1 MNISGVLIHVKA
13 EKMDSVSKEL
23 NSMEGVEV
31 HAAENGKLVVTAEHK
46 KLNAL
51 ADLVM
56 SLQHLKNVMS
66 VAMVYH
72 ESDDNEKVEIEEVLA
87 EVGLACTI
95 DSCQE
100 NSVQEVSL

>member
-13 EKMDSVSKEL
+13 EKMDSVSNEL
-23 NSMEGVEV
+23 NAMDGVEV
-31 HAAENGKLVVTAEHK
+31 HAAENGKLVVTAEHE

-56 SLQHLKNVMS
+56 SFQHVKGVMS

-72 ESDDNEKVEIEEVLA
+72 ESDDDEKEDIEEVLA
-87 EVGLACTI
+87 EVGLACTTE
-95 DSCQE
+95 SCNE
-100 NSVQEVSL
+100 NSVKEISL

>member
-1 MNISGVLIHVKA
+1 MNISGVLIHVKT
-13 EKMDSVSKEL
+13 EQMDSVSDEL
-23 NSMEGVEV
+23 NAMEGVEV
-31 HAAENGKLVVTAEHK
+31 HAAEQGKLVVTAEHE

-72 ESDDNEKVEIEEVLA
+72 ESDDNEKVNIEEVLA
-87 EVGLACTI
+87 EVGLACTTE
-95 DSCQE
+95 SCHE
-100 NSVQEVSL
+100 NSAQELSL

>member
-13 EKMDSVSKEL
+13 EKMDSVSNEL
-23 NSMEGVEV
+23 NAMEGVEV
-31 HAAENGKLVVTAEHK
+31 HAAENGKLVVTAEHE

-56 SLQHLKNVMS
+56 SLQHIKNVMS

-72 ESDDNEKVEIEEVLA
+72 ESDDNEVPNIEEVLA
-87 EVGLACTI
+87 EVGLACTT
-95 DSCQE
+95 DSCNE
-100 NSVQEVSL
+100 NSAQEVSL

>member
-1 MNISGVLIHVKA
+1 MNISGILIHVKA
-13 EKMDSVSKEL
+13 NKMASVTDEL
-23 NSMEGVEV
+23 NAMQGVEV
-31 HAAENGKLVVTAEHK
+31 HAAENGKLVVTAEHE

-72 ESDDNEKVEIEEVLA
+72 ESDDNENINIEEVLA
-87 EVGLACTI
+87 DVTPACTTYL
-95 DSCQE
+95 CNE
-100 NSVQEVSL
+100 NKVQEVSL